1 MDKKIAVKIAEAKV
15 RVAQRKLEEA
25 KKALKEDVNGFAFK
39 DVFEMEWDE
48 CLKKA
53 CEHID
58 TIAEED
64 YNSDYEEMFQ
74 DSIGKEDVA
83 AEHED
88 GTIEYT
94 VACTLWISKLHN
106 LEDYNKLRKGL
117 GLDPIEVEKKE
128 SVASNKKNESEE
140 KETISPAEAKVLKK
154 AIRNTIGQTHYYKEV
169 GQELQDTIDQLLEA
183 DAFGTEEEIEA
194 AEKLS
199 KAHYGSVSIK
209 ACHVDSKGVAA
220 IKAEL

>member
-88 GTIEYT
+88 GTVEYT

-117 GLDPIEVEKKE
+117 GLDPIE
-128 SVASNKKNESEE
+128 
-140 KETISPAEAKVLKK
+140 AEA
-154 AIRNTIGQTHYYKEV
+154 
-169 GQELQDTIDQLLEA
+169 
-183 DAFGTEEEIEA
+183 
-194 AEKLS
+194 
-199 KAHYGSVSIK
+199 
-209 ACHVDSKGVAA
+209 
-220 IKAEL
+220 